1 MVRFERIDMGANFI
15 KGSVELHEGV
25 TIYKEKIYDKVTT
38 SGLYEVQ
45 DRQLGLE
52 DRWLKLRPFS
62 TRSDATTTVN
72 RVCNLKEGQ
81 RRDIQRL

>member
-38 SGLYEVQ
+38 SDLYEVQ
-45 DRQLGLE
+45 DR
-52 DRWLKLRPFS
+52 
-62 TRSDATTTVN
+62 
-72 RVCNLKEGQ
+72 
-81 RRDIQRL
+81 